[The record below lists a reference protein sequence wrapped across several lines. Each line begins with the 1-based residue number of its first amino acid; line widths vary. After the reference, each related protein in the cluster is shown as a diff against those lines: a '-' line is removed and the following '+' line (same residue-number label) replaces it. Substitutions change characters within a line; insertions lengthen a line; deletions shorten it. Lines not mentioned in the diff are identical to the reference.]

1 MPETTTARL
10 FIPTIE
16 PMPLRIYRLVF
27 LWSITFCFSACHKK
41 QSTLFTSLA
50 PSSTGIHFSN
60 NLKEG
65 PEINIIEYL
74 YFYNGAGVAAGD
86 INNDGLPDIYLASN
100 QHGNKLYLNKGGF
113 QFEDITS
120 NSKTESTGIWNTGVS
135 MADVNGD
142 GWLDIYVCEVGNYK
156 GLQGRNR
163 LYINNHDLSFTE
175 RALDFNLAVVAFST
189 QAAWLDYDRDGDL
202 DMYLL
207 CHSVHSTDTY
217 RDTSIRR
224 RIDPQKGDKLFKNE
238 NGRFLD
244 VSHAAGILSS
254 PLGYGL
260 GIGISDFN
268 QDGWPDILVGNDFHE
283 NDYLYLN
290 QQNGTFLQSQTQS
303 FGHTSTFSMGND
315 LADINRDGRIDIISL
330 DMKPEDEVIL
340 KNSVGAD
347 PYDIYEYKVSFGYH
361 YQYPRNTLQ
370 LNQYT
375 DDQQIP
381 YFAEIGQ
388 QVGISRTDWTWTP
401 LLADFDNNGWLDI
414 FVANGIAHRP
424 NDLDYLKYTS
434 SLASAD
440 SLPSQSLIDRMPSG
454 EAKNYFF
461 SQTGHLIFEDKSQAW
476 NPEGADISTAA
487 AYADF
492 DNDGDL
498 DLIINRINQKA
509 CVLRNESSRENHFV
523 QIQLKDTGHNKFGLG
538 ARITT
543 YQPAGI
549 QMREIYP
556 TRGFQS
562 SSDYLAHFGMGTE
575 KIIDSIQIQWA
586 DGYTQSL
593 KDAAVDSRLVVTRN
607 GQQWRLA
614 KTIEAPLFHIVDAGI
629 NFIHRENEYNDF
641 GREKL
646 LLYKLSTQGPGCA
659 VGDLNGDGMDD
670 IWIGGA
676 HDQHGLTYLQ
686 NKEGRFVALSQSSL
700 EMHAPFE
707 DVDGVLVDVDN
718 DKDLDLMVAS
728 AGYQVENQLLLV
740 DRLYINDGR
749 GNLSYRQESMPS
761 LPHMSSCL
769 APHDF
774 DGDGDIDIFAGGRV
788 SPFYGFN
795 TDSYLLINDGH
806 GNFSISDDPVTKG
819 LGMVTDAVWA
829 DADPAPGKELIV
841 CGEWMPITIIYRQG
855 AQWKKRT
862 IPNTQG
868 IWQTIESVDLDGDG
882 DEDLIGGNLG
892 LNNDLVVSTEQPAKL
907 YIGDFDQN
915 SSPETLISYFR
926 SGKEY
931 SFFSKD
937 ELTGQLI
944 YLKKRYTDYH
954 SFASQT
960 FDQVFPSSLQDKS
973 FKKITGLQSRI
984 FQNTGNGNFDPV
996 DLPFEAQSTAVF
1008 AIAPDDFNADGLLDI
1023 LLGGNLLETHPSF
1036 GRLDA
1041 GHGVLLINQG
1051 NMKFQTIP
1059 PAESG
1064 IFIDGAIRDI
1074 KRYHTHGKTSYLIVR
1089 NNNTPVIIEPR

>member
-1 MPETTTARL
+1 MTARS
-10 FIPTIE
+10 FIPIIE
-16 PMPLRIYRLVF
+16 TMPSKIFKLAF
-27 LWSITFCFSACHKK
+27 LLSIIIGNTSCTKK
-41 QSTLFTSLA
+41 QQTLFTSLA

-60 NLKEG
+60 SLKES

-74 YFYNGAGVAAGD
+74 YFYNGGGVAAGD

-100 QHGNKLYLNKGGF
+100 QNGNKLYLNKGDLRF
-113 QFEDITS
+113 DDITS
-120 NSKTESTGIWNTGVS
+120 GSNTESPGTWNTGVS

-163 LYINNHDLSFTE
+163 LYINNQDLSFTE
-175 RALDFNLAVVAFST
+175 RAEEFNLAVVAFST

-224 RIDPQKGDKLFKNE
+224 LVDPQKGDKLFKNE
-238 NGRFLD
+238 SGRFVD
-244 VSHAAGILSS
+244 VSFAAGILSS

-260 GIGISDFN
+260 GIGISDVN

-290 QQNGTFLQSQTQS
+290 QQNGTFLQSQTRS

-315 LADINRDGRIDIISL
+315 IADINRDGRMDIISL
-330 DMKPEDEVIL
+330 DMKPENEVIL

-347 PYDIYEYKVSFGYH
+347 PYDIYEYKVAFGYH

-375 DDQQIP
+375 DNQQVP

-388 QVGISRTDWTWTP
+388 QIGISRTDWSWTP

-424 NDLDYLKYTS
+424 NDLDYLKYSS
-434 SLASAD
+434 SLASSD

-461 SQTGHLIFEDKSQAW
+461 GQTGQLIFQDLSKEW
-476 NPEGADISTAA
+476 NPESADISTSA

-498 DLIINRINQKA
+498 DLIINRINQEA
-509 CVLRNESSRENHFV
+509 SLLRNESSRNNHFI
-523 QIQLKDTGHNKFGLG
+523 QIQLKDTGQNKFGLG
-538 ARITT
+538 AKITA
-543 YQPAGI
+543 YHMSGI
-549 QMREIYP
+549 QIREIYP

-562 SSDYLAHFGMGTE
+562 SSDLVAHFGIGTDNL
-575 KIIDSIQIQWA
+575 IDSIQIKWA
-586 DGYTQSL
+586 DGYSQIV
-593 KDAAVDSRLVVTRN
+593 KDIAIDSKLVVTRN
-607 GQQWRLA
+607 GMQFKPA
-614 KTIEAPLFHIVDAGI
+614 TSIDTPLLHIVDAGI
-629 NFIHRENEYNDF
+629 NFRHQENEYNDF

-659 VGDLNGDGMDD
+659 IGDLNGDGLDD

-686 NKEGRFVALSQSSL
+686 NQGGRFVALSQSSL

-728 AGYQVENQLLLV
+728 AGYLVENQLLLV

-749 GNLSYRQESMPS
+749 GNLSYRQESMPA

-769 APHDF
+769 APHDV

-795 TDSYLLINDGH
+795 TDSYLLINDGN
-806 GNFSISDDPVTKG
+806 GNFTISDDPVTKG

-829 DADPAPGKELIV
+829 DVDPAPGQELIV
-841 CGEWMPITIIYRQG
+841 CGEWMPITIIYHQG

-862 IPNTQG
+862 IPNTHG

-892 LNNDLVVSTEQPAKL
+892 LNNDLIVSAAQPAKI
-907 YIGDFDQN
+907 YMGDFDQN

-931 SFFSKD
+931 SFYSKD

-954 SFASQT
+954 SFADQT
-960 FDQVFPSSLQDKS
+960 FDQVFPSSMQDKS
-973 FKKITGLQSRI
+973 FKKITGLQSQV

-996 DLPFEAQSTAVF
+996 DLPFEAQSSVVF
-1008 AIAPDDFNADGLLDI
+1008 ALATDDFNGDGLKDI
-1023 LLGGNLLETHPSF
+1023 LAGGNLLETHPSF

-1041 GHGVLLINQG
+1041 GHGLLLLNLG
-1051 NMKFQTIP
+1051 NMKFQAV
-1059 PAESG
+1059 PADQSG

-1074 KRYHTHGKTSYLIVR
+1074 KRFDTNGKARYLIVR
-1089 NNNTPVIIEPR
+1089 NNNTPLIAE